1 MINTYLH
8 RTQKF
13 LAKLI
18 ENGATIIQFEF
29 AWILTEVLS
38 HQVTDHLQFFKITL
52 YFYQVVLRF
61 LNYNK

>member
-1 MINTYLH
+1 MLNTYLH

-29 AWILTEVLS
+29 VWILTEVLS
-38 HQVTDHLQFFKITL
+38 H
-52 YFYQVVLRF
+52 
-61 LNYNK
+61 